1 MKNRWWSKC
10 KFLVRQFVHKMKV
23 LATML
28 GVMDTSLI
36 DTSLKVS
43 HVIISSK
50 EWDIPRLQ
58 NLVDEPH
65 L

>member
-1 MKNRWWSKC
+1 
-10 KFLVRQFVHKMKV
+10 MKV